1 MLTWVGNNVTR
12 EIEKMIADGL
22 AKTYNVKTIKNFK
35 IQELELAISLIY
47 FHIQRQNLQ
56 VKEEQ
61 SAIFFELIDGLDRGT
76 RALLSP

>member
-22 AKTYNVKTIKNFK
+22 AKTYNIKTIKNFK

-47 FHIQRQNLQ
+47 FHI
-56 VKEEQ
+56 
-61 SAIFFELIDGLDRGT
+61 
-76 RALLSP
+76 